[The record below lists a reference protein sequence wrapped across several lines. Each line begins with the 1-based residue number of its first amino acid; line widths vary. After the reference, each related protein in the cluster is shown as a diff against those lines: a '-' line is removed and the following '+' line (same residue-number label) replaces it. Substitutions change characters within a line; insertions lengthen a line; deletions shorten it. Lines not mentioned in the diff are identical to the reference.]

1 MVYDKNYLSKSQQ
14 EKAQRIIECV
24 IDGFQLKTPPKHNI
38 MGFNQNEEITKL
50 DEQKFERGK
59 KEIKIS
65 SLSPLNLSIKSKSN
79 QNLQIDKEIEL
90 TKKVEKIILRN
101 NFIKVIFEFD
111 DVLKKLIFMNK
122 LNRNIP
128 LHIWCGVLDF
138 SIKHPIIFGR
148 EPECGY
154 HFGPFEELKSE
165 LYEQLETIEDK
176 FPHLFP
182 YKIIESDPIIDLLQ
196 IEKNSVK
203 TKDDLRRMIVYNV
216 KENAESPLTLING
229 LNRQKELI
237 QLMKKIPHYDLI
249 KQTYDMDKIDIF
261 IRNVDIF
268 MRNAPEYRKIHSEF
282 IACYVSTI
290 CIPYKDVT
298 YFLIDQFKYPSKKQC
313 RVIYSLINSLKEF
326 DNSES

>member
-1 MVYDKNYLSKSQQ
+1 MVYDNNYLSKSQQ

-24 IDGFQLKTPPKHNI
+24 IDGFQLETPPKHSI
-38 MGFNQNEEITKL
+38 MGFNPYEEITKL

-65 SLSPLNLSIKSKSN
+65 SLFPLNLSIKSKSN
-79 QNLQIDKEIEL
+79 QNRQIDKEIEL
-90 TKKVEKIILRN
+90 TRKGEKIILRS

-111 DVLKKLIFMNK
+111 DGLKKLVFMNK

-148 EPECGY
+148 ESKYEY

-176 FPHLFP
+176 FPQLFP

-196 IEKNSVK
+196 IEKNSDK
-203 TKDDLRRMIVYNV
+203 TMDDLRRMIVYNV
-216 KENAESPLTLING
+216 KKKEDSPLALINS
-229 LNRQKELI
+229 LNHQNQLI
-237 QLMKKIPHYDLI
+237 RLMKKIPHKDLI
-249 KQTYDMDKIDIF
+249 KDVYETDIGNIIYTDGIAKYWKIQ
-261 IRNVDIF
+261 
-268 MRNAPEYRKIHSEF
+268 SEF
-282 IACYVSTI
+282 ISRYVSTI

-298 YFLIDQFKYPSKKQC
+298 YFLIDQYKYPSKKQC
-313 RVIYSLINSLKEF
+313 RAIFSLINALKEF
-326 DNSES
+326 ESSES